1 MVTFTKTATI
11 KTFFGANFKCAE
23 VSWRICHFHP
33 SPISAQSGAPIA
45 APCRTPANPCNKF
58 NLSLLQKPTE
68 VQHNTTTGAPP

>member
-33 SPISAQSGAPIA
+33 SPISA
-45 APCRTPANPCNKF
+45 
-58 NLSLLQKPTE
+58 
-68 VQHNTTTGAPP
+68 